1 MFLRNSFQKILFRNS
16 THTAKEN
23 FSSSYWWKWNP
34 RLLITFGIVA
44 NRRSFLRLHIT
55 WDSFKTYAKF
65 SEKVAF
71 LSHNMRTIS
80 TYQGVRNT
88 TFSDNFG
95 YVLSEWSHWS
105 NLDNR
110 MLELPTS
117 FRKTL
122 AKKYMLQFKVSIPK
136 LMNG

>member
-1 MFLRNSFQKILFRNS
+1 MFLRNSFQKILLHNS

-34 RLLITFGIVA
+34 CLLITFGIVA

-71 LSHNMRTIS
+71 LSPNMRTIS

-95 YVLSEWSHWS
+95 YVLSESS
-105 NLDNR
+105 QSGSSR
-110 MLELPTS
+110 ILEQLPTN
-117 FRKTL
+117 FRKIWT
-122 AKKYMLQFKVSIPK
+122 KKSMLQFKGSIPK